1 MSLAR
6 HYKNSYRA
14 AARATIRIGRHKTS
28 PAAQSKSRRP
38 KSSAVLLA
46 SNRKPRVP
54 RSRHIEKKRHEKAV
68 TSRGEKESVNM
79 HNHTPSS
86 DFGNPAL
93 PVERVLAK
101 LPDAKRRGRGWFAR
115 CPAHKDSDPS
125 LSIAVGDDGRA
136 LVNCHAGCTVDAV
149 CGAIGLRPADLFTP
163 DPSRRTGHAPKTRR
177 RGDGDETTPK
187 PARGAD
193 SVTVASDATGGRTFP
208 TARDAVAELERRHG
222 PRSATWTYHN
232 AGGDPVG
239 LVVRWNTPTGKDVRP
254 VSRKADGSGWII
266 GGMPTPRPLYAL
278 PDLLATKPGDRV
290 YVTEGEKAADA
301 ARAVGLTATT
311 SPHGS
316 KSASKADWSPVAGR
330 DVVILPDHDDAGE
343 RYADDVARLATAAG
357 AKSVRVVRLVE
368 LWAGMPEGG
377 DMADLLEHRGGD
389 VDPIRAEVEALT
401 DKTDVDTVTP
411 DAPAVPALAPFPA
424 DVLPEP
430 IRGFVTEA
438 AKAIGCDA
446 SYIALPLLSG
456 LASAIGNTH
465 RIALK
470 RGWTEPAIVWTAI
483 VGDSGTAKSPA
494 LELGL
499 RPIRKR
505 QHDAMKEHAEA
516 MKQHADAL
524 AMHERDAAHW
534 KRSKSDTPPPAKPEA
549 PIADRCWT
557 DDATTEALAVLLQ
570 QNPRGLLMVRDELA
584 GWFNFDRYA
593 GGKGGG
599 DAAKWLEMFGGRP
612 MVVDRKTG
620 GTLYVPRAAVSIAG
634 GIQPETLRRALGQEH
649 RDNGLAARLLY
660 AMPPRK
666 AKRWT
671 EADVNATTEA
681 AVALVFDRLF
691 GLTMEVDPE
700 SADPLKPD
708 LRPRLVRLAND
719 GMAAWATFYDE
730 HAGEQ
735 VNLSGDLSA
744 AWSKLE
750 GYAARLALVVHL
762 TRWAAG
768 DATLRDPALVD
779 ETSMAAGVV
788 LARWFG
794 DEARRVYAILSES
807 DDDRETR
814 RLVELIRRMGGDVSG
829 RELVQR
835 SRMFKTVADA
845 EAALSGLVEAGAGSW
860 VTPEQRGRGGPKARR
875 FVLAPSTVSTSTE
888 MPLAIPATRIL

>member
-1 MSLAR
+1 MIA
-6 HYKNSYRA
+6 
-14 AARATIRIGRHKTS
+14 
-28 PAAQSKSRRP
+28 
-38 KSSAVLLA
+38 
-46 SNRKPRVP
+46 
-54 RSRHIEKKRHEKAV
+54 
-68 TSRGEKESVNM
+68 
-79 HNHTPSS
+79 
-86 DFGNPAL
+86 
-93 PVERVLAK
+93 PVDRVLSA
-101 LPDAKRRGRGWFAR
+101 LREHGHEPKRAGAGWSCR
-115 CPAHKDSDPS
+115 CPAHDDRNPS
-125 LSIAVGDDGRA
+125 LSIHAGGDGRA

-149 CGAIGLRPADLFTP
+149 CGAIGMRPADLFTDEP
-163 DPSRRTGHAPKTRR
+163 NRRNGHAPKTRR
-177 RGDGDETTPK
+177 RGDGDETTRK
-187 PARGAD
+187 PARGGD

-222 PRSATWTYHN
+222 PRSTTWTYTN
-232 AGGDPVG
+232 AAGDPVG
-239 LVVRWNTPTGKDVRP
+239 LVVRWNMPTGKDVRP
-254 VSRKADGSGWII
+254 VSRKADGSGWCI
-266 GGMPTPRPLYAL
+266 GGMRTPRPLYAL
-278 PDLLATKPGDRV
+278 PDLLATPAGSRV

-301 ARAVGLTATT
+301 ARAVGLVATT

-316 KSASKADWSPVAGR
+316 KSAGKADWSPVAGR
-330 DVVILPDHDDAGE
+330 EVVILPDHDDAGE

-377 DMADLLEHRGGD
+377 DMADLVEHRGGD
-389 VDPIRAEVEALT
+389 VDPIRAEVEARTNET
-401 DKTDVDTVTP
+401 DADTVTP
-411 DAPAVPALAPFPA
+411 EAPAVPAFTPFPA

-516 MKQHADAL
+516 MKEYADTL
-524 AMHERDAAHW
+524 AIHERDATQW

-649 RDNGLAARLLY
+649 RDNGLAARLLLTC
-660 AMPPRK
+660 PPRK
-666 AKRWT
+666 PKRWT

-691 GLTMEVDPE
+691 GLTPE
-700 SADPLKPD
+700 ADD
-708 LRPRLVRLAND
+708 DGDERPRLVTLADD
-719 GMAAWATFYDE
+719 GKQAWVTFYDE

-735 VNLSGDLSA
+735 VNLSGDEAA

-768 DATLRDPALVD
+768 DATLRDPARVD
-779 ETSMAAGVV
+779 EASIAAGVV

-794 DEARRVYAILSES
+794 DEARRVYTILGES
-807 DDDRETR
+807 DEGRESR
-814 RLVELIRRMGGDVSG
+814 RLLEWIERRGGTATVRDLTRGPREYRGDPERAAKALGELVAAGVGRWEVDDHSGGRGRPADRFRLLSRRGDTGDGDVNSG
-829 RELVQR
+829 NAGNRGI
-835 SRMFKTVADA
+835 SDTVATVA
-845 EAALSGLVEAGAGSW
+845 KPTNAGDGW
-860 VTPEQRGRGGPKARR
+860 G
-875 FVLAPSTVSTSTE
+875 E
-888 MPLAIPATRIL
+888 M

>member
-1 MSLAR
+1 
-6 HYKNSYRA
+6 
-14 AARATIRIGRHKTS
+14 
-28 PAAQSKSRRP
+28 
-38 KSSAVLLA
+38 
-46 SNRKPRVP
+46 
-54 RSRHIEKKRHEKAV
+54 
-68 TSRGEKESVNM
+68 
-79 HNHTPSS
+79 
-86 DFGNPAL
+86 
-93 PVERVLAK
+93 
-101 LPDAKRRGRGWFAR
+101 
-115 CPAHKDSDPS
+115 
-125 LSIAVGDDGRA
+125 
-136 LVNCHAGCTVDAV
+136 
-149 CGAIGLRPADLFTP
+149 
-163 DPSRRTGHAPKTRR
+163 
-177 RGDGDETTPK
+177 
-187 PARGAD
+187 
-193 SVTVASDATGGRTFP
+193 
-208 TARDAVAELERRHG
+208 
-222 PRSATWTYHN
+222 
-232 AGGDPVG
+232 
-239 LVVRWNTPTGKDVRP
+239 VVRWNTPTGKDVRP

-266 GGMPTPRPLYAL
+266 GGMPTPRPLYGL
-278 PDLLATKPGDRV
+278 PDLLATPAGSRV

-316 KSASKADWSPVAGR
+316 KSAGKADWSLVGGR
-330 DVVILPDHDDAGE
+330 DVVILPDYDDAGE
-343 RYADDVARLATAAG
+343 RYADDVARRVTAAG

-377 DMADLLEHRGGD
+377 DMADLVEHRGGD

-401 DKTDVDTVTP
+401 DKTDADTVTP
-411 DAPAVPALAPFPA
+411 EAPAVPAFAPFPA

-456 LASAIGNTH
+456 LASAIGNTR

-505 QHDAMKEHAEA
+505 QHDAMKKHAEA

-524 AMHERDAAHW
+524 AMHERDVAQW
-534 KRSKSDTPPPAKPEA
+534 KKSKSDAPPPAKPEA

-584 GWFNFDRYA
+584 GWFNFDRYV

-612 MVVDRKTG
+612 MMVDRKTA

-649 RDNGLAARLLY
+649 RDNGLAARLLLTC
-660 AMPPRK
+660 PPRK
-666 AKRWT
+666 PKRWT
-671 EADVNATTEA
+671 EADVNADTEA
-681 AVALVFDRLF
+681 AVAMVFDRLF
-691 GLTMEVDPE
+691 ELTPE
-700 SADPLKPD
+700 IDD
-708 LRPRLVRLAND
+708 NGDERPRLVTLGDD
-719 GMAAWATFYDE
+719 GKRAWVTFYNE

-735 VNLSGDLSA
+735 VNLSGDEAA

-762 TRWAAG
+762 SRQAAA
-768 DATLRDPALVD
+768 DATLRDPARVD
-779 ETSMAAGVV
+779 EASISTGVV

-794 DEARRVYAILSES
+794 DEAGRVYAILGES
-807 DDDRETR
+807 DEACESR
-814 RLVELIRRMGGDVSG
+814 RLVEWIDRKGGTATARDLTRGPRDYRGDPERAAKALGELVAAGVAVWVHDDHGPKGGRPTDRIRLVSRRGDTGDGDVYSG
-829 RELVQR
+829 NVGDRGISV
-835 SRMFKTVADA
+835 TVATVAKPTDA
-845 EAALSGLVEAGAGSW
+845 DDGWAEL
-860 VTPEQRGRGGPKARR
+860 
-875 FVLAPSTVSTSTE
+875 
-888 MPLAIPATRIL
+888 

>member
-1 MSLAR
+1 MSA
-6 HYKNSYRA
+6 
-14 AARATIRIGRHKTS
+14 
-28 PAAQSKSRRP
+28 
-38 KSSAVLLA
+38 
-46 SNRKPRVP
+46 
-54 RSRHIEKKRHEKAV
+54 
-68 TSRGEKESVNM
+68 
-79 HNHTPSS
+79 
-86 DFGNPAL
+86 
-93 PVERVLAK
+93 PVERILTSLREHGHEPRKAG
-101 LPDAKRRGRGWFAR
+101 AGWCCR
-115 CPAHKDSDPS
+115 CPAHDDTNPS
-125 LSIAVGDDGRA
+125 LSIHGGDDGRA

-149 CGAIGLRPADLFTP
+149 CGAIGLRPADLFMP
-163 DPSRRTGHAPKTRR
+163 DPSRRNGHAPKTQR
-177 RGDGDETTPK
+177 RGD
-187 PARGAD
+187 
-193 SVTVASDATGGRTFP
+193 DATGGRTFP

-222 PRSATWTYHN
+222 PRSTTWTYHD

-239 LVVRWNTPTGKDVRP
+239 LVVRWKTPTGKDVRP

-266 GGMPTPRPLYAL
+266 GGMPTPRPLYGL
-278 PDLLATKPGDRV
+278 PDLLTTTPGDRV

-301 ARAVGLTATT
+301 ARSVGLVTTT

-316 KSASKADWSPVAGR
+316 KSAAKADWSPVAGR
-330 DVVILPDHDDAGE
+330 EVVILPDHDEAGE
-343 RYADDVARLATAAG
+343 RYADDVARLAMAAG

-368 LWAGMPEGG
+368 LWAEMPEGG
-377 DMADLLEHRGGD
+377 DMADVVEHRGGD

-401 DKTDVDTVTP
+401 DKTDADTVTP
-411 DAPAVPALAPFPA
+411 DAPAVPAFAPFPA
-424 DVLPEP
+424 DVLPKP

-465 RIALK
+465 RIELK

-494 LELGL
+494 LELAL

-505 QHDAMKEHAEA
+505 QHEAMKRHADAMKEY
-516 MKQHADAL
+516 ADAL
-524 AMHERDAAHW
+524 AMHERNATQW
-534 KRSKSDTPPPAKPEA
+534 KRSKSDTPPPTKPEA

-570 QNPRGLLMVRDELA
+570 QNLRGLLMVRDELA

-649 RDNGLAARLLY
+649 RDNGLAARLLLTC
-660 AMPPRK
+660 PPRK
-666 AKRWT
+666 PKRWT
-671 EADVNATTEA
+671 EADVNADTES
-681 AVALVFDRLF
+681 AVSMVFDRLF
-691 GLTMEVDPE
+691 GLTLETDDDGDE
-700 SADPLKPD
+700 
-708 LRPRLVRLAND
+708 RPRLVKLADD
-719 GMAAWATFYDE
+719 GKRAWVTFYNE

-735 VNLSGDLSA
+735 VLLSGDEAA

-762 TRWAAG
+762 TRWAAS
-768 DATLRDPALVD
+768 DDRLRDPARVD
-779 ETSMAAGVV
+779 EASIAAGAV

-794 DEARRVYAILSES
+794 DEARRVYAILGES
-807 DDDRETR
+807 DEGRESR
-814 RLVELIRRMGGDVSG
+814 RLVEWIDRKGGMATVRELTRGPREYRGDPERAAKALGELVAAGVGRWEVDDHAGGRGRPADRFRLLSRRGDTGDGDVN
-829 RELVQR
+829 
-835 SRMFKTVADA
+835 SRNAGDRGISVTVATM
-845 EAALSGLVEAGAGSW
+845 AAKV
-860 VTPEQRGRGGPKARR
+860 
-875 FVLAPSTVSTSTE
+875 
-888 MPLAIPATRIL
+888 

>member
-1 MSLAR
+1 MSDPVQR
-6 HYKNSYRA
+6 
-14 AARATIRIGRHKTS
+14 
-28 PAAQSKSRRP
+28 
-38 KSSAVLLA
+38 LLTA
-46 SNRKPRVP
+46 LREQGHAPRK
-54 RSRHIEKKRHEKAV
+54 A
-68 TSRGEKESVNM
+68 G
-79 HNHTPSS
+79 
-86 DFGNPAL
+86 A
-93 PVERVLAK
+93 
-101 LPDAKRRGRGWFAR
+101 GWCCR
-115 CPAHKDSDPS
+115 CPAHDDRTPS
-125 LSIAVGDDGRA
+125 LSIHAGDDGRA
-136 LVNCHAGCTVDAV
+136 LVCCHAGCEPDAIV
-149 CGAIGLRPADLFTP
+149 AAIGLRPADLFIP
-163 DPSRRTGHAPKTRR
+163 DPSRRNGRGPNTRR
-177 RGDGDETTPK
+177 RGDGDETTRT
-187 PARGAD
+187 PARGGD
-193 SVTVASDATGGRTFP
+193 SVTVASDANPHASGRTFP
-208 TARDAVAELERRHG
+208 TARDAVAELERRRGGG
-222 PRSATWTYHN
+222 PRSTTWTYHD
-232 AGGDPVG
+232 AAGDPVG

-254 VSRKADGSGWII
+254 VSKTAAGWII
-266 GGMPTPRPLYAL
+266 GGMPTAGGGRPLYGL
-278 PDLLATKPGDRV
+278 PALLATKPGARV

-301 ARAVGLTATT
+301 ARAVGLGGWVVTT

-330 DVVILPDHDDAGE
+330 EVVILPDHDDAGE
-343 RYADDVARLATAAG
+343 RYAADVARLAMAAG

-377 DMADLLEHRGGD
+377 DMADLVERTGGD
-389 VDPIRAEVEALT
+389 ADALEKLRAEVEALT
-401 DKTDVDTVTP
+401 DKTGPHADTVLP
-411 DAPAVPALAPFPA
+411 ESPAVPAFAPFPV

-430 IRGFVTEA
+430 IRRFVTEA

-446 SYIALPLLSG
+446 SYVALPLLSG

-470 RGWTEPAIVWTAI
+470 RGWTEPAIVWTVI
-483 VGDSGTAKSPA
+483 VGESGTAKSPA

-505 QHDAMKEHAEA
+505 QHDAMKAHAEA

-649 RDNGLAARLLY
+649 RDNGLAARLLL
-660 AMPPRK
+660 ACPPRK
-666 AKRWT
+666 PKRWT
-671 EADVNATTEA
+671 EADVNADTEA
-681 AVALVFDRLF
+681 AVARVFDRLF
-691 GLTMEVDPE
+691 GLTPE
-700 SADPLKPD
+700 TDDNGDDSGG
-708 LRPRLVRLAND
+708 RPRLVTLADD
-719 GMAAWATFYDE
+719 GKRAWVTFYNE
-730 HAGEQ
+730 HASEQ
-735 VNLSGDLSA
+735 VNLSGDEAA

-768 DATLRDPALVD
+768 DATLRDPSPPPVD
-779 ETSMAAGVV
+779 EASIAAGVV

-794 DEARRVYAILSES
+794 DEARRVYAILGES
-807 DDDRETR
+807 DEGRESR
-814 RLVELIRRMGGDVSG
+814 RLVEWIDRKGGTVTVRDLTRGPREYRNDPG
-829 RELVQR
+829 RAAKALGELVAAGVAVWVHDDHGPKGGR
-835 SRMFKTVADA
+835 PTDRIRLVSWRGDTGDGDETPANTGNRVGSVTVATVA
-845 EAALSGLVEAGAGSW
+845 KPTNAGDGW
-860 VTPEQRGRGGPKARR
+860 GE
-875 FVLAPSTVSTSTE
+875 L
-888 MPLAIPATRIL
+888 

>member
-1 MSLAR
+1 MSDPVQ
-6 HYKNSYRA
+6 
-14 AARATIRIGRHKTS
+14 RILTALREHGHD
-28 PAAQSKSRRP
+28 P
-38 KSSAVLLA
+38 
-46 SNRKPRVP
+46 RK
-54 RSRHIEKKRHEKAV
+54 A
-68 TSRGEKESVNM
+68 G
-79 HNHTPSS
+79 
-86 DFGNPAL
+86 A
-93 PVERVLAK
+93 
-101 LPDAKRRGRGWFAR
+101 GWCCR
-115 CPAHKDSDPS
+115 CPAHDDRNPS
-125 LSIAVGDDGRA
+125 LSIHAGDDGRA

-149 CGAIGLRPADLFTP
+149 CGSIGLRAADLFTP
-163 DPSRRTGHAPKTRR
+163 DPSRRNGHAPKTRR
-177 RGDGDETTPK
+177 RGDGDETTRK
-187 PARGAD
+187 PARGGD

-222 PRSATWTYHN
+222 PRSTTWTYHD

-254 VSRKADGSGWII
+254 VSRKADGSGWCI

-278 PDLLATKPGDRV
+278 PDLLATPAAARV
-290 YVTEGEKAADA
+290 FIVEGEKAADA
-301 ARAVGLTATT
+301 ARAVGLVATT

-389 VDPIRAEVEALT
+389 IDPIRAEVEALA
-401 DKTDVDTVTP
+401 DKTDADTVTP
-411 DAPAVPALAPFPA
+411 EAPAVPAFTPFPA

-534 KRSKSDTPPPAKPEA
+534 KKSKSDTPPPAKPEA

-649 RDNGLAARLLY
+649 RDNGLAARLLLTC
-660 AMPPRK
+660 PPRK
-666 AKRWT
+666 PKRWT

-691 GLTMEVDPE
+691 GLTPE
-700 SADPLKPD
+700 TDD
-708 LRPRLVRLAND
+708 DGDERPRLVTLADD
-719 GMAAWATFYDE
+719 GKRAWVTFYNE

-735 VNLSGDLSA
+735 VNLSGDEAA

-768 DATLRDPALVD
+768 DATLRDPARVD
-779 ETSMAAGVV
+779 EASIAAGVV

-794 DEARRVYAILSES
+794 DEARRVYAILGES
-807 DDDRETR
+807 DEGRESR
-814 RLVELIRRMGGDVSG
+814 RLVEWIDRKGGTATVRDLTRG
-829 RELVQR
+829 PREYRGDPERAAKALGELVAAGVAVWVHDDHGPKGGR
-835 SRMFKTVADA
+835 PTDRIRLVSRRGDTGDGDETPVNAGNRVGSVTVATVAKPTDA
-845 EAALSGLVEAGAGSW
+845 GDGWGEL
-860 VTPEQRGRGGPKARR
+860 
-875 FVLAPSTVSTSTE
+875 
-888 MPLAIPATRIL
+888 

>member
-1 MSLAR
+1 MSVPVQ
-6 HYKNSYRA
+6 
-14 AARATIRIGRHKTS
+14 RILTALREHGHE
-28 PAAQSKSRRP
+28 P
-38 KSSAVLLA
+38 
-46 SNRKPRVP
+46 RK
-54 RSRHIEKKRHEKAV
+54 A
-68 TSRGEKESVNM
+68 G
-79 HNHTPSS
+79 
-86 DFGNPAL
+86 A
-93 PVERVLAK
+93 
-101 LPDAKRRGRGWFAR
+101 GWCCK
-115 CPAHKDSDPS
+115 CPAHDDRNPS
-125 LSIAVGDDGRA
+125 LSIHAGDDGRA

-163 DPSRRTGHAPKTRR
+163 DPSRRNGHAPPRPKTRR

-187 PARGAD
+187 PARGGD

-208 TARDAVAELERRHG
+208 TARDAVAELERRQG
-222 PRSATWTYHN
+222 PRSTTWTYHD

-254 VSRKADGSGWII
+254 VSRKADGSGWCI

-278 PDLLATKPGDRV
+278 PDLLATPAARV
-290 YVTEGEKAADA
+290 FIVEGEKAADA
-301 ARAVGLTATT
+301 ARAVGLVATT

-316 KSASKADWSPVAGR
+316 KSAGKADWSPVAGR

-377 DMADLLEHRGGD
+377 DMADLVEHRGGD

-401 DKTDVDTVTP
+401 DKTDADTVTP
-411 DAPAVPALAPFPA
+411 EAPAVPAFTPFPA

-534 KRSKSDTPPPAKPEA
+534 KKSKSDTPPPSKPEA

-649 RDNGLAARLLY
+649 RDNGLAARLLLTC
-660 AMPPRK
+660 PPRK
-666 AKRWT
+666 PKRWT
-671 EADVNATTEA
+671 EADVNANTEA

-691 GLTMEVDPE
+691 GLTPE
-700 SADPLKPD
+700 TDD
-708 LRPRLVRLAND
+708 DGDERPRLVTLADD
-719 GMAAWATFYDE
+719 GKRAWVTFYNE

-735 VNLSGDLSA
+735 VNLSGDEAA

-768 DATLRDPALVD
+768 DATLRDASRVD
-779 ETSMAAGVV
+779 EASIAAGVV

-794 DEARRVYAILSES
+794 DEARRVYAILGES
-807 DDDRETR
+807 DEGRESR
-814 RLVELIRRMGGDVSG
+814 RLVEWIDRKGGTATVRDLTRGPREYRGDPERAAKALGELVAAGVGRWEVDDHAGGRGRPADRFRLLSRRGDTGDGDVNSG
-829 RELVQR
+829 NAGDRGISV
-835 SRMFKTVADA
+835 TVATVAKPTDA
-845 EAALSGLVEAGAGSW
+845 GDGWGEL
-860 VTPEQRGRGGPKARR
+860 
-875 FVLAPSTVSTSTE
+875 
-888 MPLAIPATRIL
+888 